1 MQRRR
6 RTERKRTRTGGGFA
20 TRVMLF
26 FSAVIILAGIVSRFT
41 GGDELTA
48 TVLATPSP
56 TPLTAAFDETVET
69 REISLP
75 AEVWYCLQSGIFSSE
90 AAAQEKSLAYSDRG
104 APGFVSP
111 EGGKFRVLL
120 SAYAS
125 REDAQSVKE
134 KLAGQQAVET
144 YIYEMVR
151 PALHLQLTGMRG
163 QLDVLDAA
171 AALLPELARSW
182 RETAL
187 TLDQGQASLT
197 EVQELAAEQQ
207 EQCHVMLNVLQE
219 RFLSPM
225 PTLPQQ
231 LQALLTSLM
240 EVEQL

>member
-1 MQRRR
+1 M
-6 RTERKRTRTGGGFA
+6 
-20 TRVMLF
+20 
-26 FSAVIILAGIVSRFT
+26 
-41 GGDELTA
+41 
-48 TVLATPSP
+48 
-56 TPLTAAFDETVET
+56 
-69 REISLP
+69 P

-125 REDAQSVKE
+125 REDAQRVKE
-134 KLAGQQAVET
+134 KLAGQQSVET

-171 AALLPELARSW
+171 AALLPELAQSW

-187 TLDQGQASLT
+187 TLDQGQTSLT

-225 PTLPQQ
+225 PTLAQQ
-231 LQALLTSLM
+231 LQALLTQAEASARR
-240 EVEQL
+240 VQDAVGQGRTAASAQLKLEALAGHQALKDVWETILAE

>member
-6 RTERKRTRTGGGFA
+6 RTERKHTRTGGGLA

-26 FSAVIILAGIVSRFT
+26 FSAVIILAGIANRFT

-56 TPLTAAFDETVET
+56 TPLTAAFDVTVET

-120 SAYAS
+120 SA
-125 REDAQSVKE
+125 
-134 KLAGQQAVET
+134 
-144 YIYEMVR
+144 
-151 PALHLQLTGMRG
+151 
-163 QLDVLDAA
+163 
-171 AALLPELARSW
+171 
-182 RETAL
+182 
-187 TLDQGQASLT
+187 
-197 EVQELAAEQQ
+197 
-207 EQCHVMLNVLQE
+207 
-219 RFLSPM
+219 
-225 PTLPQQ
+225 
-231 LQALLTSLM
+231 
-240 EVEQL
+240 